1 MTRLYKYTYIL
12 YIYIHTYIY
21 IYTHIHIC
29 IFSKHQWWAPLS
41 LQVWQAAT
49 QAGAAQAPA
58 LSGELSAKR
67 IDLILDYQAPAST
80 CNYRYK
86 QVICHNLSAISHGL
100 NSLRG
105 HSPMAHFSA
114 SEGFFHDVLLRLWGS
129 IGRRRQDRS
138 WSSRQRQDMADHP
151 SPRPPCWSYYSSYD
165 LCLLQHSL
173 QAVDSV
179 GMVSY
184 DCFSRQ

>member
-1 MTRLYKYTYIL
+1 M
-12 YIYIHTYIY
+12 
-21 IYTHIHIC
+21 C

-58 LSGELSAKR
+58 LSGELSTKR

-86 QVICHNLSAISHGL
+86 QVICHNLSAISLAKWWLKQSVGTL
-100 NSLRG
+100 SDG
-105 HSPMAHFSA
+105 S
-114 SEGFFHDVLLRLWGS
+114 LLRLRRVFSWCTSPPLRIHRTTQARQKLIISAEAGH
-129 IGRRRQDRS
+129 GR
-138 WSSRQRQDMADHP
+138 P
-151 SPRPPCWSYYSSYD
+151 PPRPPCWSYYSSYD
-165 LCLLQHSL
+165 LSLSQHSL

-179 GMVSY
+179 AQLWGRELNSSNILGMVSY